1 MNANLFTDSFTPSQ
15 LGYQIGLI
23 GFTRLSN
30 ILRLTH
36 YAIGIHPRYG
46 LRLLLIVVTSL
57 LTLPLR
63 LWEKIIWERR
73 IINTSLASPPIFII
87 GHWRS
92 GTTHLH
98 NLIGQ
103 DPAFSYLSMYQS
115 MVPDCSLVGGNWLK
129 SLLSKIVPVK
139 RPMDNMTW
147 PIDAP
152 QEEEFPLSKTMPHA
166 FYTQFLFPRH
176 TLKLFRKYVLLQEV
190 SAAFL
195 REFKRKYYRMLQI
208 ATIHADGKQL
218 VLKNPVN
225 TARIPLLLEL
235 FPGAKFIHIHRC
247 PYDVFASTRNLRH
260 SLLSLTTLQSI
271 DPNNADSTVIELYE
285 GMMQK
290 FFSDRPSIP
299 SGQIVEVGFADLER
313 DPLKV
318 LRHIYEELDLPG
330 FNDALPA
337 FESYINSQRAYQKNQ
352 FQLSD
357 RERELIDR
365 RWAFAFQKLG
375 YANILSDRT

>member
-1 MNANLFTDSFTPSQ
+1 MNTDSSTSSQ

-36 YAIGIHPRYG
+36 YALGIHPRYG
-46 LRLLLIVVTSL
+46 LRLLLIVITSL
-57 LTLPLR
+57 CTLPLR
-63 LWEKIIWERR
+63 LWEKMVWERR
-73 IINTSLASPPIFII
+73 IINTPITHPPIFII

-98 NLIGQ
+98 NLISQ
-103 DPAFSYLSMYQS
+103 DPAFGYLSMYQS

-129 SLLSKIVPVK
+129 SLLSRVIPVK

-147 PIDAP
+147 PIDSP
-152 QEEEFPLSKTMPHA
+152 QEEEIALAKTMPYA
-166 FYTQFLFPRH
+166 FYTQFLFPH
-176 TLKLFRKYVLLQEV
+176 STLPLFKKFVLLQDASE
-190 SAAFL
+190 AFM
-195 REFKRKYYRMLQI
+195 RELKHKYYRLLQI
-208 ATIHADGKQL
+208 ATIHANGKQL

-225 TARIPLLLEL
+225 TARIRLLLAL

-247 PYDVFASTRNLRH
+247 PYDVFASTRILHH

-271 DPNNADSTVIELYE
+271 DPDNADRTILELYE
-285 GMMQK
+285 DMMQQ
-290 FFSDRPSIP
+290 FFIDRSLIP
-299 SGQIVEVGFADLER
+299 SGQIIEVGFEDLER
-313 DPLKV
+313 DPLQV
-318 LRHIYEELDLPG
+318 LQLIYKELDLPS

-337 FESYINSQRAYQKNQ
+337 FESYIASQKSYQKNQ
-352 FQLSD
+352 FHLSVQ
-357 RERELIDR
+357 ERELINH

-375 YANILSDRT
+375 YANTLGDQT

>member
-1 MNANLFTDSFTPSQ
+1 MNTNLFKNSQ

-46 LRLLLIVVTSL
+46 LRLLLIAITSL
-57 LTLPLR
+57 ITLPLR
-63 LWEKIIWERR
+63 LWEKVVWERR
-73 IINTSLASPPIFII
+73 IINTPITHPPIFII

-98 NLIGQ
+98 NLISQ
-103 DPAFSYLSMYQS
+103 DPAFGYLSMYQS
-115 MVPDCSLVGGNWLK
+115 MVPDCSLAGGSWLK

-152 QEEEFPLSKTMPHA
+152 QEEEIALAKTMPYA
-166 FYTQFLFPRH
+166 FYTQFLFPRK
-176 TLKLFRKYVLLQEV
+176 TLKIFKKFVLLQDA
-190 SAAFL
+190 SAAFV
-195 REFKRKYYRMLQI
+195 RELKRKYYRLLQI
-208 ATIHADGKQL
+208 ATIHANGKQL

-225 TARIPLLLEL
+225 TARIRLLLEL
-235 FPGAKFIHIHRC
+235 FPEAKFIHIHRC

-260 SLLSLTTLQSI
+260 SLLSLTTLQSL
-271 DPNNADSTVIELYE
+271 DPDNVDNTILELYE
-285 GMMQK
+285 DMMQQY
-290 FFSDRPSIP
+290 FRDRPSIP
-299 SGQIVEVGFADLER
+299 SGQIVEVSFADLER

-318 LRHIYEELDLPG
+318 LEHIYQELDLPS
-330 FNDALPA
+330 FNDALPVFA
-337 FESYINSQRAYQKNQ
+337 SYINSQRTYQKNK
-352 FQLSD
+352 FQLSIQ
-357 RERELIDR
+357 ERQLIDS

-375 YANILSDRT
+375 YANILSDHT

>member
-1 MNANLFTDSFTPSQ
+1 MNPDSLKRSQ

-36 YAIGIHPRYG
+36 YVVGIHPRYG
-46 LRLLLIVVTSL
+46 LRLLLIVSTSL
-57 LTLPLR
+57 CTLPLR
-63 LWEKIIWERR
+63 LWEKIFWEQR
-73 IINTSLASPPIFII
+73 ITSTPVEHPPIFII

-98 NLIGQ
+98 NLISQ
-103 DPAFSYLSMYQS
+103 DLAYQS
-115 MVPDCSLVGGNWLK
+115 IVPDCSLVGRNWLK
-129 SLLSKIVPVK
+129 SLLSKVLPLK

-152 QEEEFPLSKTMPHA
+152 QEEEFPLAKTMPYA
-166 FYTQFLFPRH
+166 FYTQFLFPH
-176 TLKLFRKYVLLQEV
+176 KTLKLFKKFVLLQDASE
-190 SAAFL
+190 AFI
-195 REFKRKYYRMLQI
+195 RELKCKYSRLLQI

-218 VLKNPVN
+218 ILKNPVN

-260 SLLSLTTLQSI
+260 HLLSLTTLQSI
-271 DPNNADSTVIELYE
+271 DPGNVDQTILELYE

-290 FFSDRPSIP
+290 FFIDRSLIP
-299 SGQIVEVGFADLER
+299 SGQIVEVGFEDLDR

-318 LRHIYEELDLPG
+318 LQLIYKELDLPS
-330 FNDALPA
+330 FNDAAPA
-337 FESYINSQRAYQKNQ
+337 FESYITSQQSYQKNQ
-352 FQLSD
+352 FELSAQD
-357 RERELIDR
+357 REHIDH

-375 YANILSDRT
+375 YTRKVKLSPA

>member
-1 MNANLFTDSFTPSQ
+1 
-15 LGYQIGLI
+15 
-23 GFTRLSN
+23 
-30 ILRLTH
+30 
-36 YAIGIHPRYG
+36 
-46 LRLLLIVVTSL
+46 
-57 LTLPLR
+57 
-63 LWEKIIWERR
+63 
-73 IINTSLASPPIFII
+73 
-87 GHWRS
+87 
-92 GTTHLH
+92 
-98 NLIGQ
+98 
-103 DPAFSYLSMYQS
+103 
-115 MVPDCSLVGGNWLK
+115 
-129 SLLSKIVPVK
+129 
-139 RPMDNMTW
+139 
-147 PIDAP
+147 
-152 QEEEFPLSKTMPHA
+152 
-166 FYTQFLFPRH
+166 
-176 TLKLFRKYVLLQEV
+176 
-190 SAAFL
+190 
-195 REFKRKYYRMLQI
+195 MLQI